1 MESLT
6 LSNSM
11 DSYNDAI
18 VDLTYSNNFYF
29 LAGSIRENNRYK
41 SVIYRSSDLTT
52 RRRFIQ
58 LITIITMMAQKES
71 MFLAT

>member
-1 MESLT
+1 MVMESVT

-29 LAGSIRENNRYK
+29 LAGSIRK
-41 SVIYRSSDLTT
+41 
-52 RRRFIQ
+52 
-58 LITIITMMAQKES
+58 
-71 MFLAT
+71 